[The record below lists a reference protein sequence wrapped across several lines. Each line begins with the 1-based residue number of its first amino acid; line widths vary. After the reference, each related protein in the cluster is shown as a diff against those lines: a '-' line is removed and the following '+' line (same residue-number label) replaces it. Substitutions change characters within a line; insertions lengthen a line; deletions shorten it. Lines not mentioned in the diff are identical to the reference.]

1 MKKLNFIAPILLSSL
16 VYAGECDFWNYSN
29 HVDDL
34 VKPIRS
40 GKYVAISKTNTYSNG
55 LPIKIGGTFW
65 YTAWE
70 DSPWYKSNW
79 ISCSVTNVKSKF
91 GRDYGSPD
99 DHCYLISL
107 NCSVEE
113 RLQFYNAN
121 VKYSDLKGYRRNG
134 SLKWTRD
141 KKGSTDIYCYDKYGI
156 NVVKRV
162 NDPYY
167 CK

>member
-1 MKKLNFIAPILLSSL
+1 MKKLNFISTILFSSF
-16 VYAGECDFWNYSN
+16 VYAGNCDSWSYRNS
-29 HVDDL
+29 VDG
-34 VKPIRS
+34 VIEPTRS
-40 GKYVAISKTNTYSNG
+40 GKYVAFSNSNTYSNG
-55 LPIKIGGTFW
+55 MPIEIGGSFMFTS
-65 YTAWE
+65 WE

-79 ISCSVTNVKSKF
+79 ISCSVTNIELKF
-91 GRDYGSPD
+91 GHDYGSSTDP
-99 DHCYLISL
+99 CYLISL

-141 KKGSTDIYCYDKYGI
+141 KVGSTDIYCYDKSGI
-156 NVVKRV
+156 SVVKRV
-162 NDPYY
+162 NDPQY